1 MGYDTSMEVKDVKA
15 EEEEPFTL
23 SQEAKMLEKAI
34 AASREEAAN
43 EVVTSGRAAEG
54 EWACGACTLLNAA
67 DARRCMV
74 CDAMR
79 GGTLPAAAQLAAQP
93 QAGGGDASSQ
103 RAGAGHNKSAGKKKA
118 GNVGI
123 AAFLHRSAH

>member
-1 MGYDTSMEVKDVKA
+1 
-15 EEEEPFTL
+15 
-23 SQEAKMLEKAI
+23 MLEKAI
-34 AASREEAAN
+34 AASREEAAI
-43 EVVTSGRAAEG
+43 EVVTSGREG

-93 QAGGGDASSQ
+93 QAGGDASSQ
-103 RAGAGHNKSAGKKKA
+103 RGAGHNKSGKKKA

-123 AAFLHRSAH
+123 AAFLHRSAP